1 MQRVGEVNLTL
12 AVRSRIT
19 RHEQIRRQRG
29 FLVTDLAKI
38 AGFDEYQLAESIA
51 NWRLERRQ
59 AGERS

>member
-1 MQRVGEVNLTL
+1 M